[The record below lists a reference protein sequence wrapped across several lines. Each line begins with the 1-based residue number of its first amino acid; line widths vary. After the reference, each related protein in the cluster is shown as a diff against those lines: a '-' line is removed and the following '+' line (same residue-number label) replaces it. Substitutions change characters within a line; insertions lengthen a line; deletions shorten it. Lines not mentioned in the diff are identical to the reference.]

1 LVPIARNKAVRCVG
15 FEPDPENFRLLS
27 GNVSVNG
34 ASGVEL
40 HNAAVAD
47 RRGKMGFA
55 RSAYNSGDHRLSANG
70 EILVDC
76 LPLDELPIPTA
87 PFAIKIDTQGAEPLI
102 FEGAKKHLAAADL
115 IICEFWPWGMA
126 RMGTKPD
133 AIIDFVRGFP
143 GRGRLLPVSQRNL
156 RT

>member
-1 LVPIARNKAVRCVG
+1 
-15 FEPDPENFRLLS
+15 
-27 GNVSVNG
+27 
-34 ASGVEL
+34 
-40 HNAAVAD
+40 
-47 RRGKMGFA
+47 MGFV

-133 AIIDFVRGFP
+133 AIIDFVRTFP
-143 GRGRLLPVSQRNL
+143 GRGLLARHDRPFDKFFPPSLVAQQMEAMATPGAEFDYVDLVLMRD
-156 RT
+156 